1 MDCTEPVAISM
12 EVMTSWNPCDGTP
25 GLAYGGPDPIES
37 AFTLREDAGAMVRI
51 EVSGC
56 PDTITAAYAGL
67 DCPCCFFCDEEGV
80 CTQPDPCWGL
90 AGDLSVTAEAT
101 LGGEVVTKT
110 VTATVEDVAFGI
122 AEAALPREIDQG
134 GTLDFWVPREIGCV
148 EPIEVTVDGLP
159 GATVTSGEHVVWEAA
174 EAGSYDVTLAAADD
188 DGNTDEARFTLD
200 VLAPEPD
207 GCGCRAAGRP
217 SAAAVLLTLV
227 LCGRRIRRDPRAT
240 DAR

>member
-25 GLAYGGPDPIES
+25 GLAYGGPDPVES

-67 DCPCCFFCDEEGV
+67 DCPCCFFCEDGV

-90 AGDLSVTAEAT
+90 AGDLTVTAEAT
-101 LGGEVVTKT
+101 LGAEVVTKT

-122 AEAALPREIDQG
+122 AEAALPREIGQG

-159 GATVTSGEHVVWEAA
+159 GVTVTSGEHVVWEAA

-188 DGNTDEARFTLD
+188 EGNTDEAAFTLE
-200 VLAPEPD
+200 VVASEAR
-207 GCGCRAAGRP
+207 GCGCAVGPASSPALWIVTALGLRTRRRP
-217 SAAAVLLTLV
+217 ATS
-227 LCGRRIRRDPRAT
+227 RR
-240 DAR
+240 

>member
-56 PDTITAAYAGL
+56 PDTITASYAGL
-67 DCPCCFFCDEEGV
+67 DCPCCFFCDDEGV

-90 AGDLSVTAEAT
+90 AGDLTVTAEAT
-101 LGGEVVTKT
+101 LGAEVVTKT
-110 VTATVEDVAFGI
+110 VKATVEDVAFGI

-188 DGNTDEARFTLD
+188 DGNTDEATFTVD
-200 VLAPEPD
+200 VLAAPAEA
-207 GCGCRAAGRP
+207 GCSCRSG
-217 SAAAVLLTLV
+217 SSAVLLPL
-227 LCGRRIRRDPRAT
+227 LLLRRRRKA
-240 DAR
+240 